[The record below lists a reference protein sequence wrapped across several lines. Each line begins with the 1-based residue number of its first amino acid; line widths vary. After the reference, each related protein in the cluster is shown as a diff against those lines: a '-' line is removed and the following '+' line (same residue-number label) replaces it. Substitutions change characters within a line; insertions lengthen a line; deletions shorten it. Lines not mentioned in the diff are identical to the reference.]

1 MSATVARVLLAPGRF
16 DAPGAAVRSALVKY
30 AERADVVYGSEL
42 AVDLRAEAFRLPG
55 FTQSRGTGHRGRREC
70 AVLTRDEAFQVLDVQ
85 TPELTAG
92 GGKGR
97 FTNPLCATTVTLRDL
112 VSGATQVHSYCHLPA
127 HEERGVHGVFAKGT
141 FRTSPLLYMRAAR
154 AWAVHLA
161 EIRAGVK
168 PDLLVA
174 AADWNLNGRR
184 RWARSLLRRIFK
196 AAGLSTPV
204 FPPRGTHGSRAIDG
218 LLTDGDVES
227 PAEVVPSGRA
237 SDHEWVLTTLT
248 ADLGGDMPTY
258 LPFAD
263 HTIQWYG
270 HLWAASPIDPN
281 VDLIHTT
288 ETTGWPG
295 YENGAKAPHTTAR
308 PDIANQRMQWRQ
320 HFDEHKSARALRNE
334 DGGVQTNTLNVRQLE
349 LVGTCDPAHKNT
361 WQSGG
366 QTLHAGVDY
375 IYWPEAPDWALRA
388 LGRYLADGRIRHGIK
403 LVSLEFLP
411 YPESYGPSR
420 VRLSAPEW
428 VDFYGICGHQHAPEN
443 DHGDPGAIDIGR
455 ALAFARDFLPPPKEN
470 PKDQRIA
477 DLIDKALG
485 HGRSL
490 KKVLND
496 LEEET
501 ATTKRP
507 RPKIA
512 AYHKE
517 VAQAVDELQAW
528 LKEFRDDSNPLVK
541 P

>member
-70 AVLTRDEAFQVLDVQ
+70 AILTRDEAYQVLDVQ

-184 RWARSLLRRIFK
+184 RWVRSLLRRIFK

-237 SDHEWVLTTLT
+237 SDHEWVLATITADTGGDIVPTDSTVRQRGTDPSGRPILASDKLWGWWEGVVWSLGFRPTVVQGAWMSRLGGGAADSAGFHDYGGCIDLRVWDLTVSQVGQVVAAIRASGRAAAWVRDRLHGGMDPHIHVVFYDDDALSTGARWQWFEYIGGRDGLASRGADYHPHPIPYPTSTPEEAYMPTAEEIAAALT
-248 ADLGGDMPTY
+248 AKVPTAAQIAKAVWDTEV
-258 LPFAD
+258 AD
-263 HTIQWYG
+263 
-270 HLWAASPIDPN
+270 IDPQDRVRARVALARTN
-281 VDLIHTT
+281 RKVT
-288 ETTGWPG
+288 EI
-295 YENGAKAPHTTAR
+295 R
-308 PDIANQRMQWRQ
+308 
-320 HFDEHKSARALRNE
+320 
-334 DGGVQTNTLNVRQLE
+334 
-349 LVGTCDPAHKNT
+349 KNT
-361 WQSGG
+361 
-366 QTLHAGVDY
+366 
-375 IYWPEAPDWALRA
+375 
-388 LGRYLADGRIRHGIK
+388 K
-403 LVSLEFLP
+403 
-411 YPESYGPSR
+411 PS
-420 VRLSAPEW
+420 
-428 VDFYGICGHQHAPEN
+428 
-443 DHGDPGAIDIGR
+443 
-455 ALAFARDFLPPPKEN
+455 
-470 PKDQRIA
+470 
-477 DLIDKALG
+477 
-485 HGRSL
+485 
-490 KKVLND
+490 
-496 LEEET
+496 EEPT
-501 ATTKRP
+501 P
-507 RPKIA
+507 
-512 AYHKE
+512 
-517 VAQAVDELQAW
+517 
-528 LKEFRDDSNPLVK
+528 
-541 P
+541 